1 MNISGQVV
9 PGGNTVLRQ
18 VAAQLSREARRRLH
32 WMDFYEHHGR
42 NARLTCRHF
51 GISPDVFYRW
61 RKRFDPR
68 GRGGWTINPRTGRR
82 TAVRPPQTPPRGL
95 GGLGRCGKKNPQ
107 GGKPSW
113 LSLSRG

>member
-42 NARLTCRHF
+42 NARLTCR
-51 GISPDVFYRW
+51 PLWD
-61 RKRFDPR
+61 
-68 GRGGWTINPRTGRR
+68 
-82 TAVRPPQTPPRGL
+82 
-95 GGLGRCGKKNPQ
+95 
-107 GGKPSW
+107 
-113 LSLSRG
+113 